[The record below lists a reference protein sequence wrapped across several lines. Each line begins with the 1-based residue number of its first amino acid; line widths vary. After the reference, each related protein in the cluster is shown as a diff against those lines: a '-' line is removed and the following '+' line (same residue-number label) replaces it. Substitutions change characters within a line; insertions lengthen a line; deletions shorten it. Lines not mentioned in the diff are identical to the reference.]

1 MPKFKINYYFDGNGS
16 VEVEA
21 KNEDEAREMFFNGD
35 FSDEEEWGENYNIE
49 NIQKWDI
56 NTNIPL

>member
-16 VEVEA
+16 IEVEA
-21 KNEDEAREMFFNGD
+21 ENEDQAREMFYDGV

-49 NIQKWDI
+49 KISKI
-56 NTNIPL
+56 

>member
-1 MPKFKINYYFDGNGS
+1 MPKFKINYYFDGVGQ

-21 KNEDEAREMFFNGD
+21 NSAEEAREMFFNGV

-49 NIQKWDI
+49 NVIETK
-56 NTNIPL
+56 